1 MGTSLGGTRIA
12 RLSLAR
18 CALVEEVEVEDVVVV
33 CAHAALTFEVTA
45 LYVNRPSDVLP
56 PGIRRTFTFRGEE
69 TGTVSS
75 PAFALPQQELV
86 LDRYRPLRPLGRGGS
101 GSVWLARDERTGLE
115 IALKIVAREGKRAPR
130 AAREAEAASRLRHER
145 CVRSYDFG
153 GDEGHVYIAY
163 EYVAGRTLRDALR
176 HAAITDRDAIEAAAQ
191 VLDGLAH
198 AHARGIVHRDVKP
211 SNVLVEDTD
220 EISIK
225 LLDFGLAQFDEADT
239 LTNVGDVPGT
249 LAYISPERLR
259 GQDATP
265 ASDVWAVGVMVWEAL
280 AGQHP
285 FWGVPLPQVA
295 TTIEAGAAP
304 LETERPDLPPRLL
317 AVIASALAI
326 EPAKRPQAAVLA
338 AELREAVDAPR
349 RERAPHRRTKSR
361 SRLHL
366 ARPAAPAIAVTPI
379 ALEAKLLPAGM
390 AAVATLAGG
399 SILPFWTPGLLALLA
414 VSAALATI
422 RTPRLGLALALF
434 APLFPLGNL
443 SSGAALAYGAAALF
457 VLAVGWTDARAGLAF
472 VVGPLLALVGG
483 LALVPLAV
491 QPARGAVRRAV
502 NGMLAVLIAAAY
514 AGLRGWPLPFTGSRV
529 GDLGLVASTHPGTVA
544 QALWTTLLDN
554 RAILLCALV
563 FGVSAAVLPIARR
576 HGRLGVAILCLGQ
589 TLLVLAMA
597 PSTATTSIVLGGW
610 LLGGLLVVR
619 PAR

>member
-1 MGTSLGGTRIA
+1 M
-12 RLSLAR
+12 
-18 CALVEEVEVEDVVVV
+18 
-33 CAHAALTFEVTA
+33 
-45 LYVNRPSDVLP
+45 
-56 PGIRRTFTFRGEE
+56 
-69 TGTVSS
+69 
-75 PAFALPQQELV
+75 
-86 LDRYRPLRPLGRGGS
+86 
-101 GSVWLARDERTGLE
+101 WLARDERTGLE
-115 IALKIVAREGKRAPR
+115 VALKIVAREGKRAPR

-163 EYVAGRTLRDALR
+163 EYVSGRTLRDALR
-176 HAAITDRDAIEAAAQ
+176 HAAINDRDAIEAAAQ

-211 SNVLVEDTD
+211 SNVLVEDTP
-220 EISIK
+220 EISVK

-349 RERAPHRRTKSR
+349 RERPVRRAPRARG
-361 SRLHL
+361 RLRL
-366 ARPAAPAIAVTPI
+366 PRPTAPAIAVTPL
-379 ALEAKLLPAGM
+379 ALEAMLLPAGF
-390 AAVATLAGG
+390 AAIATLAGG
-399 SILPFWTPGLLALLA
+399 AILPFWTPGLLALLT

-422 RTPRLGLALALF
+422 RMPRLGLALALF

-443 SSGAALAYGAAALF
+443 SSGAAVAYGVAAVV
-457 VLAVGWTDARAGLAF
+457 VLALGWGDARAGLAF
-472 VVGPLLALVGG
+472 VVGPLLALTGG
-483 LALVPLAV
+483 VALVPLAV
-491 QPARGAVRRAV
+491 QPARGVVRHAAQAI
-502 NGMLAVLIAAAY
+502 LAVLAAALY
-514 AGLRGWPLPFTGSRV
+514 AGLRGWSLPLTHAAV
-529 GDLGLVASTHPGTVA
+529 GNLGLAGTAHPAVVA
-544 QALWTTLLDN
+544 QSLWTTLLDN
-554 RAILLCALV
+554 RPILICAVV
-563 FGVSAAVLPIARR
+563 FGLSAALLPLARR
-576 HGRLGVAILCLGQ
+576 RGRLGVSILSLGQ
-589 TLLVLAMA
+589 ALLIVVVA
-597 PSTATTSIVLGGW
+597 PSIAATPIVIGSW
-610 LLGGLLVVR
+610 ILGGLLVLR
-619 PAR
+619 TSR

>member
-1 MGTSLGGTRIA
+1 M
-12 RLSLAR
+12 
-18 CALVEEVEVEDVVVV
+18 
-33 CAHAALTFEVTA
+33 
-45 LYVNRPSDVLP
+45 
-56 PGIRRTFTFRGEE
+56 
-69 TGTVSS
+69 SS

-163 EYVAGRTLRDALR
+163 EYVPGRTLRDALR
-176 HAAITDRDAIEAAAQ
+176 HAAISDRDAVEAAAQ

-220 EISIK
+220 VISVK

-265 ASDVWAVGVMVWEAL
+265 ASDVWAVGVMIWEAL

-317 AVIASALAI
+317 AVIAGALAI
-326 EPAKRPQAAVLA
+326 EPSKRPQAAVLA

-349 RERAPHRRTKSR
+349 RDRPARRSPRVR

-366 ARPAAPAIAVTPI
+366 PRPTAPVIAVTPV
-379 ALEAKLLPAGM
+379 ALEAKLLPAGF
-390 AAVATLAGG
+390 AAIATVAGG

-414 VSAALATI
+414 LSAVLATI

-443 SSGAALAYGAAALF
+443 SSGAALAYGATAVV
-457 VLAVGWTDARAGLAF
+457 VLALGWGDARAGLAF
-472 VVGPLLALVGG
+472 VSGPLLALAGG
-483 LALVPLAV
+483 FALVPLAV
-491 QPARGAVRRAV
+491 QPARGAVRRAAQAI
-502 NGMLAVLIAAAY
+502 LAILAAALY
-514 AGLRGWPLPFTGSRV
+514 AGLRGWPLPFTRAEV
-529 GDLGLVASTHPGTVA
+529 GDLGLAATTHPGAVA
-544 QALWTTLLDN
+544 QALSTTLLDN
-554 RAILLCALV
+554 RAILICALV
-563 FGVSAAVLPIARR
+563 FGLSAALLPLARR
-576 HGRLGVAILCLGQ
+576 RGRLGVAILSLGQ
-589 TLLVLAMA
+589 ALLVVVAA
-597 PSTATTSIVLGGW
+597 PSVAATPIVIGSW
-610 LLGGLLVVR
+610 LLGGLLVLR